1 MASWSI
7 WTGSTFRER
16 GDFTGIFFIIYSIL
30 LKCLD
35 DWGLCRIAN
44 RLREEDLVVATKWS
58 FVQSKSTNVNQW
70 KGWEKWEILMWEQAW
85 TMWWGATTWGRTGQI
100 IWNYKTIWKYEIID
114 KSAIPANSIF
124 FFQAGHL
131 FTSCTW
137 GEKPELKEE
146 RKFEEF
152 YSKYKFRKYWPAA
165 KLLAVFDTMVVRKCE
180 GMANTKTKTTIKTA
194 FQWSNA
200 RLAVIWRVEVLRRT
214 MCVKNEKRWHGHDGA
229 SAPLPPWMQIRPLGE
244 QTQKYKSHNR
254 SL

>member
-1 MASWSI
+1 MFNLKQFDFQGLAFHLSTPALWSRLYSWAGSGKIGQMDLEIDIFWIVYFFWNIKRLGTAQMASWSI

-44 RLREEDLVVATKWS
+44 RLRGEDLVVATKWT
-58 FVQSKSTNVNQW
+58 FVRSKSTNVNPN
-70 KGWEKWEILMWEQAW
+70 EKVERNGRFSCESKHGPCGGEQLHGVALV
-85 TMWWGATTWGRTGQI
+85 R
-100 IWNYKTIWKYEIID
+100 YKTIWKYEIID

-152 YSKYKFRKYWPAA
+152 YSKYKFRKYWPAV
-165 KLLAVFDTMVVRKCE
+165 LNCWQCLIR
-180 GMANTKTKTTIKTA
+180 
-194 FQWSNA
+194 WS
-200 RLAVIWRVEVLRRT
+200 
-214 MCVKNEKRWHGHDGA
+214 
-229 SAPLPPWMQIRPLGE
+229 
-244 QTQKYKSHNR
+244 
-254 SL
+254 

>member
-35 DWGLCRIAN
+35 DWGLCRIAS
-44 RLREEDLVVATKWS
+44 RLRGEDLVVATKWT
-58 FVQSKSTNVNQW
+58 FVRSKSTNVNPTEW
-70 KGWEKWEILMWEQAW
+70 EGWEKWEILMWEQAW

-100 IWNYKTIWKYEIID
+100 IWNYKTILKIID

-152 YSKYKFRKYWPAA
+152 YSKYKFRKYWPAV

-180 GMANTKTKTTIKTA
+180 GMANTKTKDNNKDSISMIQCRAGSYLASRSIKADDVRKKWEEMTRP
-194 FQWSNA
+194 QWCIS
-200 RLAVIWRVEVLRRT
+200 T
-214 MCVKNEKRWHGHDGA
+214 
-229 SAPLPPWMQIRPLGE
+229 SAPL
-244 QTQKYKSHNR
+244 NAN
-254 SL
+254 

>member
-180 GMANTKTKTTIKTA
+180 GMANTKTKDNNKDSISMIQCKAGSYLASRSIKADDVRKKWEEMT
-194 FQWSNA
+194 
-200 RLAVIWRVEVLRRT
+200 RP
-214 MCVKNEKRWHGHDGA
+214 RWCI
-229 SAPLPPWMQIRPLGE
+229 STPAPL
-244 QTQKYKSHNR
+244 NAN
-254 SL
+254 